1 MKKARRTGKQEQIRW
16 NMLLTEEEAEFLK
29 EQARR
34 EGRTASDLV
43 RSAIERLYRP
53 HERIEALLALD
64 ELKGDYLDRAVCT
77 ERLQAGNA

>member
-1 MKKARRTGKQEQIRW
+1 MKKARRTGKLEQIRW

-43 RSAIERLYRP
+43 RSAIERQYRP
-53 HERIEALLALD
+53 HQRIEALLALD
-64 ELKGDYLDRAVCT
+64 ELKGDYLDRTVCVK
-77 ERLQAGNA
+77 RLQAENP

>member
-1 MKKARRTGKQEQIRW
+1 
-16 NMLLTEEEAEFLK
+16 MLLTQEEADFLK

-53 HERIEALLALD
+53 RERIEALLTLE
-64 ELKGDYLDRAVCT
+64 ELKGDYLDRMKCL
-77 ERLQAGNA
+77 ERLQDLYS